1 MRRGAA
7 VVTLVLASA
16 VLVGCT
22 STAAPKTTQQPAA
35 AVPDYVST
43 YVPPEPTQ
51 LAPLRGTTV
60 PAGSVQRPSLAAK
73 IDNHEEAR
81 PQVGLER
88 TDIVFEELVE
98 GGLTRYVAVWQS
110 DVPDLIGPVRSI
122 RPMDPDIITP
132 LGGLVAYSGGQE
144 MFVDMMMATPVQ
156 NLVFDYDD
164 TGLFYRYDAHDSP
177 HDVILHATDAVSRN
191 ASIAPPVQQ
200 YAYASGVDTATATLD
215 GTPTSNIAVTF
226 SSSRFPN
233 FTWDAA
239 TGSWLRNQEGAPD
252 LDANGA
258 QLRATN
264 VVTMRVDIDGRYGYV
279 PKTVMIGSGTA
290 TVSTGGRTVA
300 ATWSKADAASPIRF
314 VDANGTAIRLA
325 PGNTWIELV
334 PNGEGSV
341 TITP

>member
-1 MRRGAA
+1 MRRGSAIA
-7 VVTLVLASA
+7 LLVLVPLLAA
-16 VLVGCT
+16 GCT
-22 STAAPKTTQQPAA
+22 SAPPATTGSPSASAPGYVSDYTEPAA
-35 AVPDYVST
+35 
-43 YVPPEPTQ
+43 TQ

-60 PAGSVQRPSLAAK
+60 PAGSVANPALTAK
-73 IDNHEEAR
+73 VDNHEEAR

-98 GGLTRYVAVWQS
+98 GGLTRYAAVWQS
-110 DVPDLIGPVRSI
+110 DIPDLVGPVRSI

-132 LGGLVAYSGGQE
+132 FGGLVAYSGGQE
-144 MFVDMMMATPVQ
+144 IFVDMMMATPVR

-177 HDVILHATDAVSRN
+177 HDVILHAKDAVSRN
-191 ASIAPPVQQ
+191 TDLPAPPQQ

-215 GTPTSNIAVTF
+215 GAPTSTVAVSF
-226 SSSRFPN
+226 SSERYPN

-239 TGSWLRNQEGAPD
+239 SSSWLRFQEGSPD
-252 LDANGA
+252 LDSTGA
-258 QLRATN
+258 QLHATN
-264 VVTMRVDIDGRYGYV
+264 VITMRVDIDGRYGEV
-279 PKTVMIGSGTA
+279 PKTVMIGSGAA
-290 TVSTGGRTVA
+290 TVSTGGRTVT
-300 ATWSKADAASPIRF
+300 ATWSKADAAAPIRF
-314 VDANGTAIRLA
+314 VDSGGAVIRLA